1 MKDSL
6 VRICVTL
13 LDVDPAIWR
22 RIEVP
27 ANFTLEDLHDVL
39 QAIMGW
45 ANYHLHHFQIGGH
58 MYGEL
63 TPEDREMLD
72 GRKLKV
78 SALAI
83 DGERAF
89 EYVYDYGDNWRCVVV
104 LEAIV
109 PASPSVVYPR
119 LIEGA
124 RRGPP
129 EDVGGPWGYIEFLE
143 AIADPKHKRHRE
155 LREWIGDDF
164 DPDHLDPA
172 EINRALARLSP
183 RKATRRKTTKAA
195 RIQQ

>member
-1 MKDSL
+1 MKDSI

-27 ANFTLEDLHDVL
+27 ANCTLEGLHDVL
-39 QAIMGW
+39 QIIMGW
-45 ANYHLHHFQIGGH
+45 ADYHLHHFQIGGL
-58 MYGEL
+58 MYGDP
-63 TPEDREMLD
+63 TPEDRDILD
-72 GRKLKV
+72 GRKLKL

-104 LEAIV
+104 LEAIA
-109 PASPSVVYPR
+109 PANAGVIYPR
-119 LIEGA
+119 LVEGV

-143 AIADPKHKRHRE
+143 AIANPKHKRHKE
-155 LREWIGDDF
+155 LTQWIGDDF
-164 DPDHLDPA
+164 DPDRFDID
-172 EINRALARLSP
+172 ETNRTLAKLTP
-183 RKATRRKTTKAA
+183 RKTIRRKTIKAPSP
-195 RIQQ
+195 Q